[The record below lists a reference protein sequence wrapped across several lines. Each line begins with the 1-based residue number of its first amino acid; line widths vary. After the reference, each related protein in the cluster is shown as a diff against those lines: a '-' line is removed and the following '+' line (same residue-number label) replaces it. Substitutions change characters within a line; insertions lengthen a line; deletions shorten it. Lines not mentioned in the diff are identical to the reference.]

1 LREVS
6 YDPLSSF
13 EPVCQ
18 LAGWFTAAMRAPAV
32 KAKIAVQGLYPVAR
46 CGAEFGA
53 LLRKEVDDYGRV
65 IREAN
70 IKAE

>member
-1 LREVS
+1 MAG
-6 YDPLSSF
+6 
-13 EPVCQ
+13 
-18 LAGWFTAAMRAPAV
+18 LATGACVNNTRNTPSV
-32 KAKIAVQGLYPVAR
+32 KAKLVVQGLYPVAR